1 MTVKGKARKSRKE
14 ERDMGILDILLTG
27 VGLSMDAAAVSMT
40 NGMNEPKM
48 KLPKILLIALFY
60 GVAQGLMPLIGY
72 YAGSLFAEFVAK
84 IAPWIAL
91 VLLGFIGGKMIFEAI
106 CAFEKKKNGEET
118 EEAKPLSIGS
128 LTVQTIATSID
139 ALAVGVS
146 LVALKVSGAL
156 AVNIFVAA
164 SMIAATT
171 FVISLISVFIGKKF
185 GELLSDKAELIGGL
199 ILVAIGLKIFIEG
212 VFF

>member
-1 MTVKGKARKSRKE
+1 
-14 ERDMGILDILLTG
+14 MGILDILLTG

-72 YAGSLFAEFVAK
+72 YAGSLFAEAVAK

-106 CAFEKKKNGEET
+106 RAFKKKKNGEEA

-146 LVALKVSGAL
+146 LVALDKSGAL
-156 AVNIFVAA
+156 AVNIFVAV

-185 GELLSDKAELIGGL
+185 GELLSDKAELVGGL

-212 VFF
+212 IFF

>member
-1 MTVKGKARKSRKE
+1 
-14 ERDMGILDILLTG
+14 MGILDILLTG

-72 YAGSLFAEFVAK
+72 YAGSLFAEAVAK

-106 CAFEKKKNGEET
+106 RAFKKKKNGEEA
-118 EEAKPLSIGS
+118 EEAKPLSIGA
-128 LTVQTIATSID
+128 LAAQAIATAID

-146 LVALKVSGAL
+146 LVALDKSGAL

-164 SMIAATT
+164 AMIAVTT

-185 GELLSDKAELIGGL
+185 GELLSDKAELVGGL

>member
-1 MTVKGKARKSRKE
+1 
-14 ERDMGILDILLTG
+14 MGILDILLTG

-91 VLLGFIGGKMIFEAI
+91 VLLGFIGGKMIFETI
-106 CAFEKKKNGEET
+106 CAFEKEKNGEEA
-118 EEAKPLSIGS
+118 EDAKPLSIGA
-128 LTVQTIATSID
+128 LAAQAIATAID

-146 LVALKVSGAL
+146 LVALDKSGAL
-156 AVNIFVAA
+156 TVNIFVAA

>member
-1 MTVKGKARKSRKE
+1 
-14 ERDMGILDILLTG
+14 MGIFDILLTG

-72 YAGSLFAEFVAK
+72 YAGSLFAEAVAK

-106 CAFEKKKNGEET
+106 RAFKKKKNGEEA
-118 EEAKPLSIGS
+118 EEAKPLLIGA
-128 LTVQTIATSID
+128 LAAQAIATAID

-146 LVALKVSGAL
+146 LVALDKSGAL
-156 AVNIFVAA
+156 AVNIFVAV
-164 SMIAATT
+164 SMIAVTT

-185 GELLSDKAELIGGL
+185 GELLSDKAELVGGL

>member
-1 MTVKGKARKSRKE
+1 
-14 ERDMGILDILLTG
+14 MGILDILLTG

-106 CAFEKKKNGEET
+106 RAFEKKKNGEEA

>member
-1 MTVKGKARKSRKE
+1 
-14 ERDMGILDILLTG
+14 MGILDILLTG

-72 YAGSLFAEFVAK
+72 YAGSLFAEAVAK

-106 CAFEKKKNGEET
+106 RAFKKKKNGEGA
-118 EEAKPLSIGS
+118 EEAKPLSIGA
-128 LTVQTIATSID
+128 LAAQAIATAID

-146 LVALKVSGAL
+146 LVALDKSGAL
-156 AVNIFVAA
+156 AVNIFVAV

-185 GELLSDKAELIGGL
+185 GELLSDKAELVGGL
-199 ILVAIGLKIFIEG
+199 ILVALGRKIFIEG

>member
-1 MTVKGKARKSRKE
+1 
-14 ERDMGILDILLTG
+14 MGILDILLTG

-106 CAFEKKKNGEET
+106 CAFEKKKNGEEE

-128 LTVQTIATSID
+128 LTVQAIATSID

-212 VFF
+212 VFL

>member
-1 MTVKGKARKSRKE
+1 
-14 ERDMGILDILLTG
+14 MGILDILLTG

-60 GVAQGLMPLIGY
+60 GAAQGLMPLIGY
-72 YAGSLFAEFVAK
+72 YAGSLFAEAVAK

-106 CAFEKKKNGEET
+106 RAFKKKKNGEEA
-118 EEAKPLSIGS
+118 EEAKPLSIGA
-128 LTVQTIATSID
+128 LAAQAIATAID

-146 LVALKVSGAL
+146 LVALDKSGAL

-164 SMIAATT
+164 SMIAVTT
-171 FVISLISVFIGKKF
+171 FVISLVSVFIGKKF
-185 GELLSDKAELIGGL
+185 GELLSDKAELVGGL

>member
-1 MTVKGKARKSRKE
+1 
-14 ERDMGILDILLTG
+14 MGILDILLTG

-72 YAGSLFAEFVAK
+72 YAGSLFAEAVAK

-106 CAFEKKKNGEET
+106 RAFKKKKNGEEA

-146 LVALKVSGAL
+146 LVALDKSGAL
-156 AVNIFVAA
+156 AVNIFVAV

-185 GELLSDKAELIGGL
+185 GELLSDKAELVGGL